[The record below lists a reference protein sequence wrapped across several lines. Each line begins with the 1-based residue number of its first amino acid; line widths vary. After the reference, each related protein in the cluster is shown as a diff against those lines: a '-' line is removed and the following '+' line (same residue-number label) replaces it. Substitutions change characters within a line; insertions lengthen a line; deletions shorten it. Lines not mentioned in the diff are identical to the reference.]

1 MIKKICIIN
10 GPNLNLL
17 GHRETNIYGNLNLE
31 EINLNL
37 KKKFSEIEFLFYQ
50 SNSEYELIDAIQDAG
65 KNCDALIINAGAYS
79 HTSIAMADAI
89 SAINISTISVHI
101 SNIYKREEYR
111 HIDLISEK
119 CEGAIIG
126 LGTIGYEL
134 AIECIIEKNKK

>member
-1 MIKKICIIN
+1 MIKKISIIN

-17 GHRETNIYGNLNLE
+17 GNRETNIYGNSSLVD
-31 EINLNL
+31 INLNL
-37 KKKFSEIEFLFYQ
+37 KNNFSEIEFSFYQ
-50 SNSEYELIDAIQDAG
+50 SNNEDELVNAIQYAG
-65 KNCDALIINAGAYS
+65 ENCDALIINAGAYS

-101 SNIYKREEYR
+101 SNVYKREEYR

-119 CEGAIIG
+119 CDGAIIG

-134 AIECIIEKNKK
+134 AVECILDKNKK

>member
-17 GHRETNIYGNLNLE
+17 GNRQTNIYGNSSLE

-37 KKKFSEIEFLFYQ
+37 KNKFSEIEFSFFQ
-50 SNSEYELIDAIQDAG
+50 SNNEDKLIDAIQDAG

-79 HTSIAMADAI
+79 HTSIAMADAV

-119 CEGAIIG
+119 CDGAIIG
-126 LGTIGYEL
+126 LGIIGYEL